1 MEQNDNVDITD
12 QNIIGAIDHF
22 ATNIALA
29 GLAILPSFLIVIF
42 APWRLTPMVIEGRPD
57 GRSGLLLAPGI
68 FFLLIVVLT
77 ILLTASIAP
86 EATSGAERSSSV
98 EGAAAEA
105 QSSRTLIGGEDI
117 SRMAEAWRAGDIN
130 QILMVLLP
138 VFAICVITSASS
150 AWLRVIVG
158 GWWSIRTAI
167 RSGFY
172 IFGAIIGLAAVFS
185 WIPLLDLSSELTALI
200 SAIFSFGILAVIAWC
215 LFGIFKAGSANGTW
229 RAIGGSLL
237 ATATMTGTSTL
248 VVLLFL

>member
-86 EATSGAERSSSV
+86 EA
-98 EGAAAEA
+98 
-105 QSSRTLIGGEDI
+105 I